1 MSQTLDVGVRPP
13 SPRDDRL
20 ARRSPLSR
28 LLTRPEVGA
37 LLGAVVIYIIFFVV
51 APPFR
56 DAGSLSTI
64 LYVSSTYG
72 IPAVAVALLMIGGEF
87 DLSAGAAVSHSG
99 RVSTMLRL

>member
-37 LLGAVVIYIIFFVV
+37 LLGAIVIYIIFFVV

-72 IPAVAVALLMIGGEF
+72 IPADAVALLLI
-87 DLSAGAAVSHSG
+87 LAAISISA
-99 RVSTMLRL
+99 RVTAHYYTT